1 MLRAA
6 ESPFPGMNPYFEES
20 RHWRGFH
27 NNFASEIVAALIPQ
41 LGDGYAAQLEV
52 ESVMESV
59 SVSESVHIRPDVAIV
74 DAPREIDSPSP
85 EQSAIASPPTERRK
99 VLVKSPEKLRRVLIR
114 MTDSDE
120 LVTIIEILSPS
131 NKRSQG
137 LADYQQKRYTI
148 LMSDVHFVEID
159 LLRAGTRPGDEVVT
173 DQPYDYATVV
183 NRAGPE
189 RISEIWRTALNEPL
203 PVIPIPLRYP
213 DADVILD
220 MNQSI
225 NALYRRYGYERLID
239 YSEPIPKPKLRPKMA
254 EWWASQ
260 KGLLFSHK

>member
-1 MLRAA
+1 MLRSTN
-6 ESPFPGMNPYFEES
+6 SPFPGMNPFFEES

-27 NNFASEIVAALIPQ
+27 NNLASEIVAALVPR
-41 LGDGYAAQLEV
+41 LGDGYAAQLEI

-74 DAPREIDSPSP
+74 DTPRESGAQPQTD
-85 EQSAIASPPTERRK
+85 SAIASPPTERRK
-99 VLVKSPEKLRRVLIR
+99 ILVKSPEKLRRVLIR

-159 LLRAGTRPGDEVVT
+159 LLRGGTRPGEEVVT
-173 DQPYDYATVV
+173 AEPYDYATVV

-189 RISEIWRTALNEPL
+189 RISEIWRSALNEPL
-203 PVIPIPLRYP
+203 PSIPIPLRYP
-213 DADVILD
+213 DKDIVLDINRVIEL
-220 MNQSI
+220 I
-225 NALYRRYGYERLID
+225 YTRYGFSKLID
-239 YSEPIPKPKLRPKMA
+239 YGEPIPKPNLRPDVA
-254 EWWASQ
+254 EWWEAQ
-260 KGLLFSHK
+260 KDLLSS